1 MSAGRHPI
9 NPRPIAIVIIG
20 LVIGTAAAIAV
31 FPEARQRL
39 LPSAAQTVSGKAL
52 VGGPFSLTDSSG
64 KRVTDK
70 DFRGRDMLVF
80 FGFTSCPDICP
91 ASLQL
96 MSTVLDKL
104 GPKADRITPIFITID
119 PERDTAPKL
128 DEYVKHFSPRIV
140 GLTGTPEEIATAAKA
155 YRVYYNKVP
164 NKTVPGN
171 YTMDHTGII
180 YLMDANGDYVTHFT
194 PATPVDD
201 MTAKLAKLL

>member
-1 MSAGRHPI
+1 MNARLVGVV
-9 NPRPIAIVIIG
+9 AIG
-20 LVIGTAAAIAV
+20 LVMGAAAAIAV
-31 FPEARQRL
+31 FPDARQRL

-64 KRVTDK
+64 KHVTDK
-70 DFRGRDMLVF
+70 DFRGRDMLIF

-128 DEYVKHFSPRIV
+128 DEYVKHFSSRIV
-140 GLTGTPEEIATAAKA
+140 GLTGTPEEIAAAAKA

-164 NKTVPGN
+164 NKVVPGD

>member
-1 MSAGRHPI
+1 MRARL
-9 NPRPIAIVIIG
+9 IG
-20 LVIGTAAAIAV
+20 LVAIGLVMGAAAAIAV

-39 LPSAAQTVSGKAL
+39 LPFAAQTVSGKAL
-52 VGGPFSLTDSSG
+52 IGGPFSLTDSSG

-70 DFRGRDMLVF
+70 DFRGLDMLVF

-140 GLTGTPEEIATAAKA
+140 GLSGTPEEIAAAAKA

-164 NKTVPGN
+164 NKAVPGD

-194 PATPVDD
+194 PATPVAD

>member
-1 MSAGRHPI
+1 M
-9 NPRPIAIVIIG
+9 
-20 LVIGTAAAIAV
+20 
-31 FPEARQRL
+31 
-39 LPSAAQTVSGKAL
+39 SGKAL

-96 MSTVLDKL
+96 MSAVLDKL

-140 GLTGTPEEIATAAKA
+140 GLTGTPDEIAAAAKA

-164 NKTVPGN
+164 NKAVPGD

>member
-1 MSAGRHPI
+1 MNARLVGVV
-9 NPRPIAIVIIG
+9 AIG
-20 LVIGTAAAIAV
+20 LVMGAAAAIAV
-31 FPEARQRL
+31 FPDARQRL
-39 LPSAAQTVSGKAL
+39 LPSSAQTVSGKAL

-64 KRVTDK
+64 KHVTDK
-70 DFRGRDMLVF
+70 DFRGRNMLVF

-128 DEYVKHFSPRIV
+128 NEYVKHFSSRIV
-140 GLTGTPEEIATAAKA
+140 GLTGTPEEIAAAAKA

-164 NKTVPGN
+164 NKAVPGD

-180 YLMDANGDYVTHFT
+180 YLMDVNGDYVTHFT

>member
-1 MSAGRHPI
+1 MNARLVGVV
-9 NPRPIAIVIIG
+9 AIG
-20 LVIGTAAAIAV
+20 LVMGAAAAIAV
-31 FPEARQRL
+31 FPDARQRL

-64 KRVTDK
+64 KHVTDK
-70 DFRGRDMLVF
+70 DFRGRDMLIF

-128 DEYVKHFSPRIV
+128 DEYVKHFSSRIV
-140 GLTGTPEEIATAAKA
+140 GLTGTPEEIAAAAQA

-164 NKTVPGN
+164 NKVVPGD

>member
-1 MSAGRHPI
+1 MNARLVGVV
-9 NPRPIAIVIIG
+9 AIG
-20 LVIGTAAAIAV
+20 LVMGAAAAIAV
-31 FPEARQRL
+31 FPDARQKL

-64 KRVTDK
+64 KHVTDK
-70 DFRGRDMLVF
+70 DFRGRNMLVF

-128 DEYVKHFSPRIV
+128 DEYMKHFSSRIV
-140 GLTGTPEEIATAAKA
+140 GLTGTPEEIAAAAKA

-164 NKTVPGN
+164 NKVVLGD

>member
-1 MSAGRHPI
+1 MRAGLI
-9 NPRPIAIVIIG
+9 GVAVIG
-20 LVIGTAAAIAV
+20 LAMGAAAAVAV

-96 MSTVLDKL
+96 MSTVLEKL

-128 DEYVKHFSPRIV
+128 DEYVKHFSSRIV
-140 GLTGTPEEIATAAKA
+140 GLTGTPEEIAAAAKA

-164 NKTVPGN
+164 NKVVPGD

-201 MTAKLAKLL
+201 MTAKLTKLL

>member
-1 MSAGRHPI
+1 MNARLVGVV
-9 NPRPIAIVIIG
+9 AIG
-20 LVIGTAAAIAV
+20 LVMGATAAIAV
-31 FPEARQRL
+31 FPDARQRL

-64 KRVTDK
+64 KQVTDE

-91 ASLQL
+91 ASLRL

-128 DEYVKHFSPRIV
+128 DEYMKHFSSRIV
-140 GLTGTPEEIATAAKA
+140 GLTGTPEEIAAAAKA

-164 NKTVPGN
+164 NKVVLGD

>member
-1 MSAGRHPI
+1 MNAWLTVVV
-9 NPRPIAIVIIG
+9 AIG
-20 LVIGTAAAIAV
+20 LVMGAAAAIFV
-31 FPEARQRL
+31 FPDARQRL
-39 LPSAAQTVSGKAL
+39 LPSSAQTVSGKAL

-96 MSTVLDKL
+96 MSAALDKL

-140 GLTGTPEEIATAAKA
+140 ALTGTPEEIAAAAKA

-164 NKTVPGN
+164 NKAVPVD

-180 YLMDANGDYVTHFT
+180 YLMDPNGDYVTHFT
-194 PATPVDD
+194 PATSVAD
-201 MTAKLAKLL
+201 MSAKLEKLL

>member
-1 MSAGRHPI
+1 MNAKLMGV
-9 NPRPIAIVIIG
+9 VIIG
-20 LVIGTAAAIAV
+20 LVMGTAAAIAV

-39 LPSAAQTVSGKAL
+39 LPSADQTVSGKAL

-64 KRVTDK
+64 KRVTDT

-96 MSTVLDKL
+96 ISAALDKL
-104 GPKADRITPIFITID
+104 GPKADRIAPIFITID
-119 PERDTAPKL
+119 PERDTAAKL
-128 DEYVKHFSPRIV
+128 AEYVKHFSPRIV

-164 NKTVPGN
+164 NKDAPGD

-194 PATPVDD
+194 PVTPVAD

>member
-1 MSAGRHPI
+1 MNARLVGVV
-9 NPRPIAIVIIG
+9 AIG
-20 LVIGTAAAIAV
+20 LVMGAAAAIAV
-31 FPEARQRL
+31 FPDARQRL

-64 KRVTDK
+64 KHVTDK
-70 DFRGRDMLVF
+70 DFRGRNMLVF

-128 DEYVKHFSPRIV
+128 DEYMKHFSSRIV
-140 GLTGTPEEIATAAKA
+140 GLTGTPEEIAAAAKA

-164 NKTVPGN
+164 NKVVLGD

>member
-1 MSAGRHPI
+1 MRARLIGV
-9 NPRPIAIVIIG
+9 AVIG
-20 LVIGTAAAIAV
+20 LAMGAAAAVAV

-140 GLTGTPEEIATAAKA
+140 GLTGTPEEIAAAAKA

-164 NKTVPGN
+164 NKVVPGD

-194 PATPVDD
+194 PATPVD
-201 MTAKLAKLL
+201 

>member
-1 MSAGRHPI
+1 MNARLIG
-9 NPRPIAIVIIG
+9 VVVIG
-20 LVIGTAAAIAV
+20 LAIGTAASIGV
-31 FPEARQRL
+31 FPDARQRL

-80 FGFTSCPDICP
+80 FGFTACPDICP
-91 ASLQL
+91 TSLQL
-96 MSTVLDKL
+96 MSAALDKL
-104 GPKADRITPIFITID
+104 GPKADRIAPIFITID
-119 PERDTAPKL
+119 PERDTAAKL

-140 GLTGTPEEIATAAKA
+140 GLTGTPDEIAAAAKA

-164 NKTVPGN
+164 NKAVPGD

-194 PATPVDD
+194 PVTPVDD

>member
-1 MSAGRHPI
+1 MNARLIG
-9 NPRPIAIVIIG
+9 AVAIG
-20 LVIGTAAAIAV
+20 LVMGAAAAIAV
-31 FPEARQRL
+31 FPDARQRL

-64 KRVTDK
+64 KHVTDK

-128 DEYVKHFSPRIV
+128 DEYVKHFSSRIV
-140 GLTGTPEEIATAAKA
+140 GLTGTPEE
-155 YRVYYNKVP
+155 
-164 NKTVPGN
+164 VPG
-171 YTMDHTGII
+171 
-180 YLMDANGDYVTHFT
+180 LSR
-194 PATPVDD
+194 
-201 MTAKLAKLL
+201 LL

>member
-1 MSAGRHPI
+1 MNAKVVGVV
-9 NPRPIAIVIIG
+9 AIGVVMG
-20 LVIGTAAAIAV
+20 AAAAIAV
-31 FPEARQRL
+31 FPDARRRL

-52 VGGPFSLTDSSG
+52 IGGPFSLTDSSG
-64 KRVTDK
+64 KHITDK

-128 DEYVKHFSPRIV
+128 DEYVKHFSSRIV
-140 GLTGTPEEIATAAKA
+140 GLTGTPEEIAAAAKA

-164 NKTVPGN
+164 NKVVPGD

-201 MTAKLAKLL
+201 MTAKLANLL

>member
-1 MSAGRHPI
+1 MNARLIG
-9 NPRPIAIVIIG
+9 AVAIG
-20 LVIGTAAAIAV
+20 LVMGAAAAIAV
-31 FPEARQRL
+31 FPDARQRL
-39 LPSAAQTVSGKAL
+39 LPSSAQTVSGKAL

-64 KRVTDK
+64 KHVTDK

-128 DEYVKHFSPRIV
+128 DQYVKHFSSRIV
-140 GLTGTPEEIATAAKA
+140 GLTGTPEEIAAAAKA

-164 NKTVPGN
+164 NKVPGD

>member
-1 MSAGRHPI
+1 
-9 NPRPIAIVIIG
+9 
-20 LVIGTAAAIAV
+20 L
-31 FPEARQRL
+31 PEARQRVF
-39 LPSAAQTVSGKAL
+39 PIAGPTVSGNAL
-52 VGGPFSLTDSSG
+52 VGGPFSLVNSAG

-96 MSTVLDKL
+96 IASALDKL

-128 DEYVKHFSPRIV
+128 AEYVKHFSPRIV
-140 GLTGTPEEIATAAKA
+140 GLTGTPDEIAAAAKA

-164 NKTVPGN
+164 NKAVPGD
-171 YTMDHTGII
+171 YTMDHTGVI
-180 YLMDANGDYVTHFT
+180 YLMDANGGYVTHFT
-194 PATPVDD
+194 PATPVNE

>member
-1 MSAGRHPI
+1 MNARLVGVV
-9 NPRPIAIVIIG
+9 AIG
-20 LVIGTAAAIAV
+20 LVMGAAAAIAV
-31 FPEARQRL
+31 FPDARQRL

-64 KRVTDK
+64 KHVTDK

-128 DEYVKHFSPRIV
+128 DEYVKHFSSRIV
-140 GLTGTPEEIATAAKA
+140 GLTGTPEEIAAAAKA

-164 NKTVPGN
+164 NKVVPGD

>member
-1 MSAGRHPI
+1 MNARLVG
-9 NPRPIAIVIIG
+9 VVVIG
-20 LVIGTAAAIAV
+20 LVMGAAAAIAV
-31 FPEARQRL
+31 FPEARQSL
-39 LPSAAQTVSGKAL
+39 LPTSAQTVSGKAF

-70 DFRGRDMLVF
+70 HFRGRDMLVF

-96 MSTVLDKL
+96 ISAALDKL

-128 DEYVKHFSPRIV
+128 DEYVKHFSPPIV
-140 GLTGTPEEIATAAKA
+140 GLTGTAEEIAAAAKA
-155 YRVYYNKVP
+155 YHVYYNKVP
-164 NKTVPGN
+164 NKGVPGD

-180 YLMDANGDYVTHFT
+180 YLMDANGDFVTHFT
-194 PATPVDD
+194 PATSVAD

>member
-1 MSAGRHPI
+1 MNARLVGVV
-9 NPRPIAIVIIG
+9 AIG
-20 LVIGTAAAIAV
+20 LVMGAAAAIAA
-31 FPEARQRL
+31 FPDARQRL

-64 KRVTDK
+64 KHVTDK

-128 DEYVKHFSPRIV
+128 DEYVKHFSSRIV
-140 GLTGTPEEIATAAKA
+140 GLTGTPEEIAAAAKA

-164 NKTVPGN
+164 NKVVPGD